1 MLTREFFEQELKYL
15 GAQESAMYNHGDY
28 VMGEYYHNERIDLIK
43 NALKNK
49 LISAIRA
56 DRLIYS
62 FIA

>member
-1 MLTREFFEQELKYL
+1 MTREFFEQELEYL

-28 VMGEYYHNERIDLIK
+28 VMGEYYHNERVSLIRK
-43 NALKNK
+43 ALKNK
-49 LISAIRA
+49 IISAIRA

>member
-1 MLTREFFEQELKYL
+1 MLTREQFEQELKYL
-15 GAQESAMYNHGDY
+15 QMKESETYSHGDY
-28 VMGEYYHNERIDLIK
+28 TIGEYYHNERIDLIRR
-43 NALKNK
+43 ALSCK

>member
-1 MLTREFFEQELKYL
+1 MLTREFFESELKYL
-15 GAQESAMYNHGDY
+15 GAQESTMYSRGDY

-49 LISAIRA
+49 LISAVRA